1 MVGRPSISLV
11 PYKDTIIAKFQDG
24 TSAAAISEFLF
35 HNFQIRVEQKTIRR
49 RLREWGITRRT
60 KVDDTPQLRARIAI
74 LFYNCCLSDK
84 NILNILQ
91 QEGYSISS
99 WSLIR
104 IRKEMGIKRRIE
116 PQNLE
121 EADREL
127 LGLVQKELDKGGIE
141 GLGRGNLYAYFRTNM
156 QIASR

>member
-1 MVGRPSISLV
+1 
-11 PYKDTIIAKFQDG
+11 
-24 TSAAAISEFLF
+24 
-35 HNFQIRVEQKTIRR
+35 VEQKTIRR
-49 RLREWGITRRT
+49 RLQEWGITRRT

-104 IRKEMGIKRRIE
+104 IRKEMGIKRRID

-127 LGLVQKELDKGGIE
+127 LELVQRELDKGTIE
-141 GLGRGNLYAYFRTNM
+141 GLGRGNLHAYFRTNM
-156 QIASR
+156 HIASR